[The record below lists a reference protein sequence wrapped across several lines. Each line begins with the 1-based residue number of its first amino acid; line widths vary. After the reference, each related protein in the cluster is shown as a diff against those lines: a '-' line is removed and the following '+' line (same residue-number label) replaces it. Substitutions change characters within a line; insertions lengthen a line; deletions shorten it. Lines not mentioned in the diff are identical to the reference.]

1 MKYLCAALA
10 VFAWLGCVAAAEPK
24 RPVLVT
30 GEVIALNSQPI
41 LVPVSN
47 GSPTLLRNFVAE
59 GTAVKRGDLVLRID
73 AANDGMSISQQEAE
87 LEQAQT
93 KAQRETSDLAV
104 KSVEAH
110 KELLAAEAAVKKA
123 RVDAALP
130 RNLVPAID
138 FDRYQG
144 ELLRTQREL
153 EVKQQALAN
162 ARAAVE
168 RRRADA
174 DLEAKKL
181 RFNVQ
186 FSKSLELAAE
196 VYAERDGV
204 IVHTYSDW
212 RSERFDEGTS
222 AHPGTTVGYVVG
234 SGRMQV
240 RAWALEADRSFLA
253 PDQQVRLSFDA
264 LPQLSLIGTVERIA
278 NAPQARA
285 AWGNGRYFQVDIALP
300 ADAEARLVPGMSAL
314 VEPLT
319 EPVSTSLA
327 VEQRSAVLQLEGEI
341 ASRSAIPISPPRI
354 PEVWQFNLVSLP
366 PEGTRVQAGQPI
378 ATFDVADLRPKL
390 DSKQSLLKEK
400 LRALEKL
407 ELDHREGTRAADID
421 VAEANSN
428 LEKAQRKVSQP
439 SDQIRRIDYDKLVIE
454 HALAQELAQVAMQHR
469 GARAQA
475 RAAERAELDAAIA
488 RLKLEITQ
496 IEESIASLAV
506 TAKQPGMVLYRLQ
519 FNGEKFAIGNQVF
532 RGISV
537 ATLADPQQLL
547 VRATVPEAQAAA
559 VRVGQRARIN
569 VPGANVALGA
579 RVSALGHIYHI
590 KSRAQPVIVRDVEL
604 AFDVM
609 PKGVKP
615 GAAVQIAL
623 TPSQSIPSQ
632 PLPRPPLPGRKI
644 TAARTSGIAS
654 AP

>member
-1 MKYLCAALA
+1 MKHLGAAIGLL
-10 VFAWLGCVAAAEPK
+10 AWLGCAAAAEPN

-30 GEVIALNSQPI
+30 GEVIALSSQPI

-47 GSPTLLRNFVAE
+47 GSPTLLRNFVPE
-59 GTAVKRGDLVLRID
+59 GATVKRGELVLRID
-73 AANDGMSISQQEAE
+73 AANDGMSISQQESE
-87 LEQAQT
+87 LEQART
-93 KAQRETSDLAV
+93 KAQREWSELAV
-104 KSVEAH
+104 KAADAE
-110 KELLAAEAAVKKA
+110 KEWRIAESTVKKA

-130 RNLVPAID
+130 RNLVAAID
-138 FDRYQG
+138 YDRYQG
-144 ELLRTQREL
+144 ELLRAQRDL

-162 ARAAVE
+162 AQAAVA

-174 DLEAKKL
+174 ELEARKL
-181 RFNVQ
+181 LFNVQ
-186 FSKSLELAAE
+186 FSKSLVAAAE
-196 VYAERDGV
+196 VHAERDGV
-204 IVHTYSDW
+204 LVHTYSDW

-240 RAWALEADRSFLA
+240 RAWALEADRPFLA
-253 PDQQVRLSFDA
+253 PQQQVRLSFDA
-264 LPQLSLIGTVERIA
+264 LPALTLTGTIERIA

-300 ADAEARLVPGMSAL
+300 VQAEAQLVPGMSAL

-319 EPVSTSLA
+319 AAAPAAARAPAARAPSNA
-327 VEQRSAVLQLEGEI
+327 PLQLEGEI
-341 ASRSAIPISPPRI
+341 ASRSAIAISPPRV

-366 PEGTRVQAGQPI
+366 PEGTLVQAGQPV
-378 ATFDVADLRPKL
+378 AVFDVADLRPKL
-390 DSKQSLLKEK
+390 DSAQSLLKEK

-407 ELDHREGTRAADID
+407 ELDHREAQRAADID

-439 SDQIRRIDYDKLVIE
+439 KDQIRRIDYDKLVID
-454 HALAQELAQVAMQHR
+454 QELATELARLALRHR
-469 GARAQA
+469 DARAQH

-488 RLKLEITQ
+488 RLKMDIAQLR
-496 IEESIASLAV
+496 ESIASLTV
-506 TAKQPGMVLYRLQ
+506 TAERPGMLLYRLQ
-519 FNGEKFAIGNQVF
+519 FNGEKFAVGNQVF

-559 VRVGQRARIN
+559 VHVGQRARIN

-579 RVSALGHIYHI
+579 RVSALGRIYHI

-604 AFDVM
+604 QFEVM
-609 PKGVKP
+609 PKGLKP

-623 TPSQSIPSQ
+623 
-632 PLPRPPLPGRKI
+632 LPGGSLASRP
-644 TAARTSGIAS
+644 TPARQAAAARRNALAS